1 MANALARKRR
11 VLAEYRLLMG
21 EFLMAHPC
29 VDCGEE
35 DIRVLE
41 FDHPPGVEKLG
52 DVTTMLAKQM
62 PWPRILAEIEKCDVC
77 CANCHRRR
85 TAERGSYWRHAF
97 VLARATQRLEILQQ
111 RRSAARTRLTAVISS

>member
-11 VLAEYRLLMG
+11 VLAQYRLLMG

-41 FDHPPGVEKLG
+41 FDHPPGVQKVG

-62 PWPRILAEIEKCDVC
+62 PWERIIAEIEKCDVC

-85 TAERGSYWRHAF
+85 TAERGGYWRHAF
-97 VLARATQRLEILQQ
+97 VLARATERLEKLEL
-111 RRSAARTRLTAVISS
+111 RRASAQVRLTGVTGS